1 MPITYRAK
9 PSDGVAWITGASSGI
24 GRATALELAR
34 RGYTVAVT
42 ARRLAELEALAL
54 EATGPGRIV
63 AFPGDVTDGS
73 GITALVAA
81 IEAQLGPVALAFLNA
96 GTFFRDTGADFDAD
110 LVKRTFDINVR
121 GSASCLEPLLKSMR
135 ARGRGQVA
143 VNASV
148 AGYGGLPTS
157 AAYGATKAALINMAA
172 SLKFGLDREGITM
185 QVVCPGFVGT
195 PLTAKNE
202 FPMPFL
208 IPADD
213 AARRICDGF
222 ERAGFEIA
230 FPRRMAWMLKAINL
244 LPYALYFPVV
254 AKATGFDGRKG

>member
-1 MPITYRAK
+1 
-9 PSDGVAWITGASSGI
+9 
-24 GRATALELAR
+24 
-34 RGYTVAVT
+34 
-42 ARRLAELEALAL
+42 
-54 EATGPGRIV
+54 
-63 AFPGDVTDGS
+63 
-73 GITALVAA
+73 
-81 IEAQLGPVALAFLNA
+81 
-96 GTFFRDTGADFDAD
+96 
-110 LVKRTFDINVR
+110 
-121 GSASCLEPLLKSMR
+121 MR

-185 QVVCPGFVGT
+185 QVVCRGSWARRSRPRTNFRCRS
-195 PLTAKNE
+195 
-202 FPMPFL
+202 L